1 MKNLVLENEQLLS
14 FLTTITLCG
23 ISLSMNISLLLQ
35 IRLILLNVIFHYLVQ
50 HILLFDDYKFP
61 ISIYRKNK

>member
-23 ISLSMNISLLLQ
+23 ISLSMNSPVLFLISFIGGLSYHV
-35 IRLILLNVIFHYLVQ
+35 IRGKKLGWTLPKEIKRRH
-50 HILLFDDYKFP
+50 
-61 ISIYRKNK
+61 SW